1 MQRAN
6 VSGLCLALG
15 IGAVALTAQDDRRD
29 RVTRSDGR
37 VVEGRVAT
45 PYATDEL
52 LIVDG
57 GKRARVPRDAVLAT
71 DTVAQ
76 RVERFFERRLRHR
89 RSPRALRYLVD
100 WAQQNELPG
109 LARLQATELVLLD
122 DDDARMHEFLGHRQR
137 RKQWQWPVDGKWR
150 TRAQLEERLAKDP
163 LRLQGERFALT
174 CDAGLLANV
183 RALFDLEHL
192 AVVWLQR
199 FGPELQL
206 REVLRPVE
214 IRTFRSAEAFPK
226 WGYRPRPY
234 FEPPP
239 HGDVGR
245 TFFAGP
251 APERPEGLFFVGA
264 QGLLYRT
271 IIGEADRGDSRGR
284 VCAWL
289 EVGLGMHL
297 QRVMQGDAGF
307 AQPTDASRADLVAL
321 RALGRGYR
329 LTHLVHLPMYA
340 SFYLTENTDTVT
352 NWAAAEMFATW
363 LLDEDVPQ
371 PLRPKFLAYVRQALR
386 ERKGDSSTAFDQALG
401 VPIERLEEPW
411 LDWLNDLAGN

>member
-1 MQRAN
+1 MPRVN
-6 VSGLCLALG
+6 VWGLCLALG
-15 IGAVALTAQDDRRD
+15 TGAVALTAQDDRRD

-52 LIVDG
+52 LVVDG
-57 GKRARVPRDAVLAT
+57 GKRARVARDAVLAT

-76 RVERFFERRLRHR
+76 RVEKFFERRLRHR

-100 WAQQNELPG
+100 WAQQHELPG

-137 RKQWQWPVDGKWR
+137 RKQWQWPVDSKWR
-150 TRAQLEERLAKDP
+150 TRAQLEERLSKDP

-174 CDAGLLANV
+174 CDAGLLTNV
-183 RALFDLEHL
+183 RALFDLEYL
-192 AVVWLQR
+192 AVTWFTR
-199 FGPELQL
+199 FGRELEL
-206 REVLRPVE
+206 REVLAPIE
-214 IRTFRSAEAFPK
+214 IRTYRSDAEFPK
-226 WGYRPRPY
+226 WGYRPRPF

-239 HGDVGR
+239 HADVGR
-245 TFFAGP
+245 TYYAGA
-251 APERPEGLFFVGA
+251 APTRPDALFFVGT

-271 IIGEADRGDSRGR
+271 LIGEADRGDRRGR

-289 EVGLGMHL
+289 EVGLGMYM

-307 AQPTDASRADLVAL
+307 AQPADAARADLVAL

-340 SFYLTENTDTVT
+340 SFYLTEDTDTVT

-363 LLDEDVPQ
+363 LLEEDAPHQ
-371 PLRPKFLAYVRQALR
+371 LRPKFLRYILQALR
-386 ERKGDSSTAFDQALG
+386 ERKGDSSTAFDQTLG
-401 VPIERLEEPW
+401 VSIERLEEPW
-411 LDWLNDLAGN
+411 LDWLNALAGN